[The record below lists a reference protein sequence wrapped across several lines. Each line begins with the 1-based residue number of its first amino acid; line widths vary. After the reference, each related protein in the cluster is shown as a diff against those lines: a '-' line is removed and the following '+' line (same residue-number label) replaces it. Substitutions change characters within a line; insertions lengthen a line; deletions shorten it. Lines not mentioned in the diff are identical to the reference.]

1 MTISEIMEQY
11 KSGEITMKEANI
23 ALAHVEAGFYLKEYT
38 PEELEEKRR
47 RELEEGTISPEELA
61 KYR

>member
-1 MTISEIMEQY
+1 MTINEIMEQY

-23 ALAHVEAGFYLKEYT
+23 ALANVEAGFYLKAYT
-38 PEELEEKRR
+38 LEELAEKRR
-47 RELEEGTISPEELA
+47 REEEEGTISPEELA

>member
-11 KSGEITMKEANI
+11 RTGALTMKEANI
-23 ALAHVEAGFYLKEYT
+23 ALAGVEAGFYLKEWSAA
-38 PEELEEKRR
+38 ELEEKRA
-47 RELEEGTISPEELA
+47 RELKEGTISPEELA